1 MGNWRNRP
9 HRRFFY
15 RQRSPQTPPLY
26 SLDNEPSSSGF
37 CNDGIPIWE
46 KKFCASIGK
55 VPWQKI
61 VDTQKFMYNENV
73 LNWDDSAGK
82 EAFQNAKERFW
93 AHINDF
99 PCRISLPDPDIY
111 IDEID
116 WNAHIDPELITDL
129 ESVYFAPDDGE
140 KDPKVWRRF
149 KRLRNLASIPEKEC
163 NGNSGS
169 IVPWECTNN
178 KEVDGALKGKAQSWN
193 QWDDSNGDL
202 RSSKKGHNPWESS
215 FTQGNDVVK
224 DKIWGWKQGDGN
236 SNSNDAKKSNDDD
249 NPWKRSCSQ
258 GNEPVK
264 KCTWGNYGDKLW
276 GLNQGAD
283 HGNPWERSCQ
293 SVDPVKDNKG
303 WGDSGN
309 NSECWSQQ
317 KSWKQNT
324 GDNPWNPN
332 FSKCTRP
339 PTDVELRGNAWN
351 RGWRS
356 NGGDPR
362 GWKPWVNQNN
372 GPNRL
377 EFEKSGGNRGAW
389 SRSCRKREGSHLSG
403 YKSSGYQE
411 DYNQTEEFWRSKNTN
426 KRMQFCT

>member
-1 MGNWRNRP
+1 M
-9 HRRFFY
+9 
-15 RQRSPQTPPLY
+15 
-26 SLDNEPSSSGF
+26 
-37 CNDGIPIWE
+37 
-46 KKFCASIGK
+46 
-55 VPWQKI
+55 
-61 VDTQKFMYNENV
+61 DTQKFMYNESV

-99 PCRISLPDPDIY
+99 PCHISLPDPDIY
-111 IDEID
+111 IDEIN

-193 QWDDSNGDL
+193 QWDNSNGDL

-224 DKIWGWKQGDGN
+224 DKIWGWKQGDDN

-264 KCTWGNYGDKLW
+264 KCTWGSYGDKLR

-351 RGWRS
+351 RGWRA
-356 NGGDPR
+356 NGGDSR

-372 GPNRL
+372 GPKHL
-377 EFEKSGGNRGAW
+377 EFERSGGNRGAW

-403 YKSSGYQE
+403 YKSSGYQQ